1 MRRSHDVPIQE
12 KEEYEMVQWCL
23 TVAGK
28 DHAMFIDFFFF
39 FACKTHKKRK
49 KKLHGINK

>member
-1 MRRSHDVPIQE
+1 MRLSHDVPIQE

-28 DHAMFIDFFFF
+28 DHAIFIWPV
-39 FACKTHKKRK
+39 KHTKKEK
-49 KKLHGINK
+49 KNYTE

>member
-1 MRRSHDVPIQE
+1 MRLSHDVPIQE

-28 DHAMFIDFFFF
+28 DHAIFIDFFFF
-39 FACKTHKKRK
+39 WPVKHTKKEK
-49 KKLHGINK
+49 KNYTE